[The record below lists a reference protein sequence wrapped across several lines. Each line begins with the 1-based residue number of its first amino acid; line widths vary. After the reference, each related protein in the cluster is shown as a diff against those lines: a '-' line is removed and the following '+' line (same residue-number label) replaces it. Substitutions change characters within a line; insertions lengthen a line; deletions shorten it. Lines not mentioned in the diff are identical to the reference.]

1 MSSQNLIEI
10 QSNLQNPASVTMQD
24 LIKYAN
30 GSNPEVPS
38 FLALIE
44 MNRRK
49 QIEQTSQA
57 FNQQQP
63 QGTIKDQT
71 VSALMGRA
79 NPTAAPQGINPAAS
93 QQMVN
98 PAMAPTQMDPTQM
111 AQQVNPAAAPP
122 VQAAEGGLMSIPV
135 KHFKTQSF
143 AGGGIVAFN
152 GEEGSDV
159 KYDPAMATR
168 RSDYETEK
176 PVPPRPRYK
185 LGGQEIEGP
194 RSMEEILKGLPS
206 ISPMQGKR
214 REDMTPEQAYQRNK
228 EIQKLAGVSEDPYA
242 DVKKRQ
248 TAIEERQAEQY
259 KGDATNRLLAMAES
273 FAMADPAKGFG
284 FAAASGSKAARVLE
298 SEQNSIRNKQEAL
311 NLEIQRNLAKEEDAR
326 RRGDAAGVKEAM
338 KEVKTDQK
346 EYDRLQMEMDKLSQ
360 AQYKT
365 AGDIRTGD
373 VQAGK
378 MPLDIYSAETQRQNA
393 DTQNLQARNLAEH
406 QRQTRDLQELTKP
419 TAASKEFSR
428 LNDDFEGSIFVK
440 SLKSKLEMA
449 TVGSEEYNN
458 LINTYNKARQA
469 YFKSFMEKNPD
480 MGLPSLP
487 MTEPSPVKKKP
498 GFNLSSLVGGSSSA
512 PAATTMPQGWSVQQ
526 NP

>member
-1 MSSQNLIEI
+1 MSAQQNLIEI

-71 VSALMGRA
+71 VNAVMGRV
-79 NPTAAPQGINPAAS
+79 NPTAAPQGINPTAS
-93 QQMVN
+93 SQMVN
-98 PAMAPTQMDPTQM
+98 PAMMAKQMDPTQM
-111 AQQVNPAAAPP
+111 AQQVNPGAAPAP
-122 VQAAEGGLMSIPV
+122 VRAAEGGLMSIPV

-152 GEEGSDV
+152 GETGSNVD
-159 KYDPAMATR
+159 YDPEKATR
-168 RSDYETEK
+168 RKDYQVEERL
-176 PVPPRPRYK
+176 PPRQKYK

-214 REDMTPEQAYQRNK
+214 PEDMTPEQAYQRNK

-242 DVKKRQ
+242 DVRKRQ
-248 TAIEERQAEQY
+248 ASIEKRQEEEY
-259 KGDATNRLLAMAES
+259 KSNAMDRLLAQAEA
-273 FAMADPAKGFG
+273 FASADPAKGFG
-284 FAAASGSKAARVLE
+284 MAAAASSKASRSLE
-298 SEQNSIRNKQEAL
+298 NDQRAIRNKQEAL
-311 NLEIQRNLAKEEDAR
+311 NLDIARNMAKEEDAR
-326 RRGDAAGVKEAM
+326 RRGDASAVKEAM

-346 EYDRLQMEMDKLSQ
+346 EYDKLQMELDKLGQ

-365 AGDIRTGD
+365 AADIRSSD
-373 VQAGK
+373 AAAAK
-378 MPLDIYSAETQRQNA
+378 LPLDIYGAETQRQNA

-406 QRQTRDLQELTKP
+406 QRQTRYLQELTKP
-419 TAASKEFSR
+419 TADE
-428 LNDDFEGSIFVK
+428 I
-440 SLKSKLEMA
+440 
-449 TVGSEEYNN
+449 
-458 LINTYNKARQA
+458 TYNRLMGKANQDPEIKMLA
-469 YFKSFMEKNPD
+469 EKMKNLEPGSDEYAQIQSMMYKKLKVIFAKNPD
-480 MGLPSLP
+480 LLPPPTEQTAPLLPKEKPGWWSRNAPEFLGGLPS
-487 MTEPSPVKKKP
+487 
-498 GFNLSSLVGGSSSA
+498 GSSA
-512 PAATTMPQGWSVQQ
+512 PRTVSFDQLPK
-526 NP
+526 

>member
-1 MSSQNLIEI
+1 MSAQNLIEI
-10 QSNLQNPASVTMQD
+10 QSNLQDPAAVTMQD

-30 GSNPEVPS
+30 GSNPQVPS

-79 NPTAAPQGINPAAS
+79 NPTAAPQGINPAAN

-98 PAMAPTQMDPTQM
+98 PAMAPRQMNPTQM
-111 AQQVNPAAAPP
+111 PQQVNPGAAPP

-214 REDMTPEQAYQRNK
+214 PEDMTPEQAYQRNK
-228 EIQKLAGVSEDPYA
+228 EIQRLAGVSEDPYA
-242 DVKKRQ
+242 DVRKRQ
-248 TAIEERQAEQY
+248 EKIEARQEEEY
-259 KGDATNRLLAMAES
+259 KSGAMDRLLAQAEA
-273 FAMADPAKGFG
+273 FASADPAKGFG
-284 FAAASGSKAARVLE
+284 YAAGASSKASRSLE
-298 SEQNSIRNKQEAL
+298 ADQRAIRNKQEAL
-311 NLEIQRNLAKEEDAR
+311 NLDIARNMAKEEDAR
-326 RRGDAAGVKEAM
+326 RRGDAAGVKEAL
-338 KEVKTDQK
+338 KEIKADQK
-346 EYDRLQMEMDKLSQ
+346 EYDRLQMERDKMEQSQ
-360 AQYKT
+360 VGT
-365 AGDIRTGD
+365 AANIRTGD
-373 VQAGK
+373 IQAGK
-378 MPLDIYSAETQRQNA
+378 MPLDIYGAETQRRQT
-393 DTQNLQARNLAEH
+393 DNLAEH
-406 QRQTRDLQELTKP
+406 QRQTRYLQELTKP
-419 TAASKEFSR
+419 TADEVTYNR
-428 LNDDFEGSIFVK
+428 LMGKANQDPEIKVLAEKLK
-440 SLKSKLEMA
+440 SLEPGSDEYAQIQSMMYKKLKVIFA
-449 TVGSEEYNN
+449 
-458 LINTYNKARQA
+458 
-469 YFKSFMEKNPD
+469 KNPD
-480 MGLPSLP
+480 LLPP
-487 MTEPSPVKKKP
+487 PTEPTAPLLPKEKP
-498 GFNLSSLVGGSSSA
+498 GFFSRVFGGSSSA